1 MDLESDQE
9 SAGSVKRTGWK
20 QNPEQVRRDILR
32 VAREEFSANGLSG
45 GRIAEIVARTKT
57 SKRMIYYYFGDKEGL
72 YRCVLEEAYRETRK
86 GELGLDI
93 GGLPAVEALKKL
105 VEFTFDHHQ
114 SNPDLVRLIMIE
126 NIHHGRYLSSSEVIE
141 DLNRTA
147 VDKLAEIYRQGRKEG
162 VFRRGITPLQL
173 HWQISALCF
182 FNISN
187 QATFSLLFGDT
198 LHKPAAHN
206 RLRKDVADMVI
217 RFVLEPNELAELDH
231 KI

>member
-1 MDLESDQE
+1 MSLGSGQV
-9 SAGSVKRTGWK
+9 ATGSVKRPGWK

-45 GRIAEIVARTKT
+45 GRIAEIAARTKT

-72 YRCVLEEAYRETRK
+72 YRCVLEDAYRETRE

-93 GGLPAVEALKKL
+93 DGLPAVEALKKL

-126 NIHHGRYLSSSEVIE
+126 NIHHGKFLSGSKVIG

-147 VDKLAEIYRQGRKEG
+147 IDKLARIYRQGRKEG

-182 FNISN
+182 FSISN
-187 QATFSLLFGDT
+187 KATFTLLFGDK
-198 LHKPAAHN
+198 LHNPAAHN
-206 RLRKDVADMVI
+206 RLRNDVADMII
-217 RFVLEPNELAELDH
+217 RFVLDPSELARVV
-231 KI
+231 

>member
-1 MDLESDQE
+1 MSLVGGQGAVG
-9 SAGSVKRTGWK
+9 SAKRPGWK

-45 GRIAEIVARTKT
+45 GRIAEIAARTKT

-72 YRCVLEEAYRETRK
+72 YRCVLEEAYRETRE
-86 GELGLDI
+86 GELDLDVD
-93 GGLPAVEALKKL
+93 GLPAVEALKKL

-114 SNPDLVRLIMIE
+114 NNPDLVRLIMIE
-126 NIHHGRYLSSSEVIE
+126 NIHHGRYLSGSEVIE

-147 VDKLAEIYRQGRKEG
+147 IGKLAKICRRARREG
-162 VFRRGITPLQL
+162 VFRRGVTPLQL

-187 QATFSLLFGDT
+187 QATFTLLFGEK
-198 LHKPAAHN
+198 LHKPVAQN
-206 RLRKDVADMVI
+206 RLRSDVVDMVI
-217 RFVLEPNELAELDH
+217 RFVLEPSEIARF
-231 KI
+231 I